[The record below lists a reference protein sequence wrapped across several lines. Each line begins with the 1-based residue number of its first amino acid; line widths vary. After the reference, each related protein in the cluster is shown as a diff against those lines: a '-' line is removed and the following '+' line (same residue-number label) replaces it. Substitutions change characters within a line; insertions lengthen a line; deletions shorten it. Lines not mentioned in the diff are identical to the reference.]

1 MSAGKDSAVKQA
13 TRIEID
19 STAAA
24 LSLVSFPPPPRPP
37 PRAAARARR
46 HVIKAASGIRDPP
59 GKFEQSLG
67 TLRQLSPNPHSP
79 SSLSSFLHSPLS
91 NRREVA
97 AAQLFLPSS
106 RWTLRAST
114 AVGFPIDQSSAAT
127 PITSAVS
134 APPSQ
139 RQRPKKWP
147 SPSACHPHPVDGGR
161 WQRLQ
166 LSVMVRE
173 EGRRSLQLEE
183 VHSLAESQP
192 LRPAD
197 RQKCRYVNTLC
208 SRGRLKLRRPIVAA
222 ATAAAAAA
230 DLEWGASGIRDQAR
244 PPARPRVCV
253 SLSLSECVWG
263 RRRRRLGGP
272 VCIIRR
278 RKGGSPS
285 SSLPCFPPPPWR
297 GWQALLPFSGLMER
311 ALLRIRPPTPPGR
324 TPRCGRAP
332 PHRLHVATGAGEWRE
347 VGKSGASRE
356 VRRAVAPGSSP
367 APGQIA
373 ANEKRSDLQV

>member
-244 PPARPRVCV
+244 PPARSPARLRQSVSVRVCLGAQAAAARRTCLHYSAEKRRLPLFES
-253 SLSLSECVWG
+253 SLLPSPALAWLAGAAPIFRADGTGPPPHPSAHAARAHPEVRAGAAPPAPRSDGSGRVEGSGKIRCKSG
-263 RRRRRLGGP
+263 GAPRRRT
-272 VCIIRR
+272 
-278 RKGGSPS
+278 
-285 SSLPCFPPPPWR
+285 
-297 GWQALLPFSGLMER
+297 WQ
-311 ALLRIRPPTPPGR
+311 
-324 TPRCGRAP
+324 
-332 PHRLHVATGAGEWRE
+332 
-347 VGKSGASRE
+347 
-356 VRRAVAPGSSP
+356 
-367 APGQIA
+367 
-373 ANEKRSDLQV
+373 